1 MESPNFIMG
10 FAFPLHKFV
19 SGENWIIVSRNFRFH
34 VIIKFKGCI
43 VIKSSICGTLLLLLL
58 LLLLSVEMILDLE
71 I

>member
-19 SGENWIIVSRNFRFH
+19 SGENWIIVSRTFRFH

-58 LLLLSVEMILDLE
+58 SVEMILDLE